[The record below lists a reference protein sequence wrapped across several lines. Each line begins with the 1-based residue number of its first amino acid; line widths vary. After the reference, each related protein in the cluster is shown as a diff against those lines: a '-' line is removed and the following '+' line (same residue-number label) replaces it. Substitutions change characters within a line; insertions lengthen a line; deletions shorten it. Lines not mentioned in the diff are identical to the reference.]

1 MMRGVIAG
9 LLVVGVVDLLGT
21 GVRAQDKKE
30 VTLKGEIAC
39 AMCTFHQADKCGTA
53 ISVKEG
59 GKDVVYL
66 LLDKGMEEPYYE
78 GLCGGDKKQ
87 GTVTGV
93 VTTKD
98 GKKYIKPS
106 KVEFTKQGAD
116 ARGAGVD
123 VAQMAAGCCGATAR
137 SLRAGCCGCCR

>member
-1 MMRGVIAG
+1 MRV
-9 LLVVGVVDLLGT
+9 LLAVVLAVGVVGLWNAGL
-21 GVRAQDKKE
+21 RAQDKKE

-39 AMCTFHQADKCGTA
+39 AKCTFHQADKCGTA

-66 LLDKGMEEPYYE
+66 LLDKGMQEPYYE
-78 GLCGGDKKQ
+78 GLCGGDKKP

-98 GKKYIKPS
+98 GKKYVKPS
-106 KVEFTKQGAD
+106 KVEFAKQGAD

-123 VAQMAAGCCGATAR
+123 VAQMAAGCCGAPAR